1 MKKKN
6 VIWMLLLGVVL
17 LLAAGCGGSD
27 KNEGGKKEKLT
38 DWAKIEEAGK
48 IVVGVDDTFVPM
60 GFRDENNELVG
71 FDIDLATAVG
81 EKLGVEVEFQPIDWS
96 MKESELENGTID
108 AIWNGYTVT
117 EERKKKV
124 AFSNYYLINE
134 QDIVSMKKDNVQ
146 SFSDMK
152 GKVLGAQEGSS
163 GAESIEN
170 FPELLKDIIKDE
182 EPILYPTFT
191 EAFLDLEAGRI
202 QGLVI
207 DKVFAEYY
215 IAQQENS
222 EDYVVAPSEFEQE
235 NFAVGLRKNDKDT
248 LEKING
254 ALKELYDEGKSKEI
268 SEKWFGEDR
277 ILPQ

>member
-6 VIWMLLLGVVL
+6 IVWTLVLGAAL
-17 LLAAGCGGSD
+17 LLAVGCGGSD
-27 KNEGGKKEKLT
+27 KKEGGKKEKLT
-38 DWAKIEEAGK
+38 DWAEIEAAGK

-71 FDIDLATAVG
+71 FDIDLANAVG
-81 EKLGVEVEFQPIDWS
+81 EKLDIEVEFQPVDWS

-117 EERKKKV
+117 EEREKKV

-146 SFSDMK
+146 NFSEMK
-152 GKVLGAQEGSS
+152 DKVLGAQEGSS

-170 FPELLKDIIKDE
+170 FPELLKDIIKDQ

-215 IAQQENS
+215 IAQQDNS

-235 NFAVGLRKNDKDT
+235 NFAVGLRKGDKET
-248 LEKING
+248 LKKING
-254 ALKELYDEGKSKEI
+254 ALKDLYDEGKSKEI